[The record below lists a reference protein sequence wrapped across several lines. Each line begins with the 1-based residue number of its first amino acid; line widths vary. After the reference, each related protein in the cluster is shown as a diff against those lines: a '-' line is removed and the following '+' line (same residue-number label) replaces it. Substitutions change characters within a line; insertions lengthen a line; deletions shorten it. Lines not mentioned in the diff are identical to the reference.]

1 MYAKI
6 HYHIGQYLAND
17 LVDFFFNNNIIIID
31 YRAKSHAKSSNKSR
45 IFNKMKDIIIYHSA
59 FSIWIPISALCIP

>member
-6 HYHIGQYLAND
+6 HYHIVQYLAND

-31 YRAKSHAKSSNKSR
+31 YRAQSYAKSSNMSR
-45 IFNKMKDIIIYHSA
+45 IWSSQADFIRAVSYGFLKIT
-59 FSIWIPISALCIP
+59 

>member
-1 MYAKI
+1 MHVMI

-17 LVDFFFNNNIIIID
+17 LVDFFLNNNIIIID
-31 YRAKSHAKSSNKSR
+31 YRAQSYAKSSNMSR
-45 IFNKMKDIIIYHSA
+45 IFNQMKDIIIYHSP